1 MADAGIRKVTIPRSE
16 LPAVNATSNAYNVRY
31 RIISEDRNRFSA
43 WSPIVQLSAPAIS
56 LLTYSVAV
64 NNTDQII
71 TAVWNP
77 NPSLGLTSYDVFVRW
92 IGNDNPETL
101 TNYPWS
107 FAANTATNSHLFSV
121 PPTIP
126 NVVGGGTEGVNKIQ
140 VALQRSSYQKTKEDY
155 PTSAALTLFQTAVIT
170 I

>member
-1 MADAGIRKVTIPRSE
+1 MVDAGIRKVTIPRSE

-43 WSPIVQLSAPAIS
+43 WSPIVQISAPSIS
-56 LLTYSVAV
+56 LLTYSVSV
-64 NNTDQII
+64 NNADLII

-77 NPSLGLTSYDVFVRW
+77 NPDLALTNYDVFVRW
-92 IGNDNPETL
+92 IGNNNADTL
-101 TNYPWS
+101 TNYPWT

-126 NVVGGGTEGVNKIQ
+126 NVVGGGTEDVKKIQ
-140 VALQRSSYQKTKEDY
+140 IALQRASYQRTKEDY

>member
-1 MADAGIRKVTIPRSE
+1 MVDAGIKKVTIPRVE
-16 LPAVNATSNAYNVRY
+16 LPAINANSNSYNIRY
-31 RIISEDRNRFSA
+31 RIVSEDRNRFSA
-43 WSPIVQLSAPAIS
+43 WSTIIQVAASPIS

-64 NNTDQII
+64 NNPDQII

-77 NPSLGLTSYDVFVRW
+77 NPNLGLTNYDVFIRW
-92 IGNDNPETL
+92 IGNNNPDTL

-107 FAANTATNSHLFSV
+107 FASNTATNSHLFSI

-126 NVVGGGTEGVNKIQ
+126 NIVGGGTEDVKKFQ
-140 VALQRSSYQKTKEDY
+140 VALQRASYQRTKENY
-155 PTSAALTLFQTAVIT
+155 PTSAVLTLFETAVIT

>member
-1 MADAGIRKVTIPRSE
+1 MADAGIKKVTISRVD
-16 LPAVNATSNAYNVRY
+16 LPAVNANSNSYNIRY
-31 RIISEDRNRFSA
+31 RIVSEDRNRFSA
-43 WSPIVQLSAPAIS
+43 WSPITQISAPAIS
-56 LLTYSVAV
+56 LLTYSTSV

-77 NPSLGLTSYDVFVRW
+77 NPELALTNYDVFVRW
-92 IGNDNPETL
+92 IGNNNPDTL

-107 FAANTATNSHLFSV
+107 FAANTATNSHLFSI

-126 NVVGGGTEGVNKIQ
+126 NVVGGGTEDVKKIQ
-140 VALQRSSYQKTKEDY
+140 IALQRASYQRTKEDY
-155 PTSAALTLFQTAVIT
+155 PTSNSLTLFQTAVIT